1 MGCWLGVQKQE
12 QIPHSISFRAG
23 SSVLISRAA
32 AFLPGSGSSSI
43 YRDSSCSDVNVR
55 VIPMSNAI
63 DESVDIA
70 HEIYNG
76 VFCKVPGRLNG
87 EKQ

>member
-1 MGCWLGVQKQE
+1 MSGWLGVQEQK
-12 QIPHSISFRAG
+12 QIPHSISLRAG

-32 AFLPGSGSSSI
+32 AFLPRSGSSSI
-43 YRDSSCSDVNVR
+43 YRASSRPDVNVR

-63 DESVDIA
+63 DESADIA

-76 VFCKVPGRLNG
+76 VFCNGHGRWNG